1 MAGAASLLTEI
12 VVKPSLVH
20 GEKFIKWDDDTGVGL
35 PVILRIDSHGHFL
48 YWTYQNKHVDCLDI
62 TVIRDTRI
70 GKYAKVP
77 KNPKIREIFNV
88 EDPQSSF
95 YSKCLTVVSGPDF
108 VNLTFDNFVAFK
120 VNVVK
125 GWADEILNIATHALS
140 HNAPRSVS
148 INKMFTKIKMFVN
161 EERRIPVK
169 NIYQMFPADRKRVEA
184 ALTASHL
191 PSLKTDLINPEDF
204 TELVFKQ
211 FLSHLCPR
219 PEVNQI
225 YELLDVMLKPYL
237 TRQQLSTFINKA
249 QRDSRLND
257 FLFRPVQP
265 EQIQN
270 LIEKYEPAKMNAHK
284 GHMSPEGLVWYLSG
298 PENSLLFP
306 DRLTVYQDMT
316 QPLSHY
322 FINSSHNT
330 YLTGGQFSG
339 ISSPEMYRQV
349 LLAGCRC
356 LELDCWKGRPPDEEP
371 IITHGYTMTTE
382 ILFKDVIEA
391 IAESAF
397 KTSQYP
403 VILSFEN
410 HVDSPKQ
417 QAKMADYCRTIF
429 GDMLLTETMEKYPL
443 KPGVPLPSPQELM
456 GKILIKN
463 KKNQA
468 VSHGS
473 QEGKRRKSLEP
484 VSDQAMPSETTQ
496 TGETVEEQCEIE
508 EESENIEQEDEE
520 KSESDEGT
528 AAQEVTAY
536 EEMSRL
542 VNYIQ
547 PVKFK
552 SFEVAQKRNKSC
564 IISSFTETKALDL
577 LVKFPFDF
585 VEYNKRQMSRIYP
598 KGTRVDS
605 SNYMPHIFWNAG
617 CQMVALNFQ
626 TADIP
631 MQLNSSYFEFNGR
644 SGYIL
649 KHDLLRRPDKKFDP
663 FTADRIDVVVSNTL
677 SILIISGQFLWDR
690 NSKFYVEVEL
700 FGLPG
705 DPKRKYRTKLNSEQ
719 NSINP
724 QWKDEETFVFEK
736 ILVPEL
742 SSMRIATFEDG
753 GKLIGHR
760 ILPVTAL
767 QTGYRHISLRSETN
781 QPLTMPT
788 LFVHIEVKDYVP
800 DTWADLT
807 KALADPIQ
815 FVCTLNKQPVQET
828 SAARDQDVSE
838 GKGQTLD
845 SNDGSTDTREPCSSN
860 TPTCPG
866 IEVSAKDIAAM
877 EPLTIDELKTHK
889 AFVKVQRK
897 QEKELKELER
907 KSQKKK
913 DDLIQKYY
921 STFSELRKKNCLLS
935 KGHKKKWSLSN
946 IQESV
951 LCGESLNPIDSTTS
965 SGAAAERVS
974 ELKDKLQADLQ
985 RVHTEL
991 YELIRNR
998 KEQHIT
1004 EQVAKLVEIAKEKQA
1019 AALKSL
1025 KEAAESEM
1033 KEVKKRIELKRQEKI
1048 EIMLKNTS
1056 DKTVQE
1062 RRKKE
1067 VNDHHIQM
1075 SVKLFK
1081 LALEN
1086 QSNLESK
1093 LEEKQSANLEEI
1105 KEKEKEYQQ
1114 EAQNEYEA
1122 KMRALPQVVV
1132 ELSKSI
1138 IATKFT
1144 LELEGLRDEGK
1155 DMAESKAHE
1164 QPPNNEMTENPS
1176 HSENNEPEDGLD
1188 DLTAEL

>member
-1 MAGAASLLTEI
+1 MAGTASFLAEI
-12 VVKPSLVH
+12 VVKPPLVH
-20 GEKFIKWDDDTGVGL
+20 GEKFIKWDDDTGVGS
-35 PVILRIDSHGHFL
+35 PVVLRIDSYGHFL
-48 YWTYQNKHVDCLDI
+48 YWTYQNKHVECLEI
-62 TVIRDTRI
+62 TTIRDTRI

-88 EDPQSSF
+88 ENPESNF
-95 YSKCLTVVSGPDF
+95 YTKCLTVVSGSDF

-120 VNVVK
+120 EKVVK
-125 GWADEILNIATHALS
+125 GWADEILTIATHALS
-140 HNAPRSVS
+140 QNPPRSAS
-148 INKMFTKIKMFVN
+148 ISKMFTKIKLFVN

-184 ALTASHL
+184 ALLDSHL

-204 TELVFKQ
+204 TELAFKQ

-219 PEVNQI
+219 PEINDI
-225 YELLDVMLKPYL
+225 FELLDVMLKPYL
-237 TRQQLSTFINKA
+237 TRQQMSTFINKT
-249 QRDSRLND
+249 QRDARLND
-257 FLFRPVQP
+257 FLFKPLQP

-270 LIEKYEPAKMNAHK
+270 LILKYEPAKINSHK
-284 GHMSPEGLVWYLSG
+284 GHISPEGLMWYLSG
-298 PENSLLFP
+298 PENNLLFP

-316 QPLSHY
+316 QPLPHY

-330 YLTGGQFSG
+330 YLTAGQFSG

-371 IITHGYTMTTE
+371 IITHGFTMTTE

-429 GDMLLTETMEKYPL
+429 GDMLLTETLDKYPL
-443 KPGVPLPSPQELM
+443 KPGAPIPSPQELM

-463 KKNQA
+463 KKNQMTNQN
-468 VSHGS
+468 S
-473 QEGKRRKSLEP
+473 QVGQRRKSIGQ
-484 VSDQAMPSETTQ
+484 DQTEFIQ
-496 TGETVEEQCEIE
+496 TGENVEEQCEVE
-508 EESENIEQEDEE
+508 EESENVDQEEEEEQEL
-520 KSESDEGT
+520 KKNESDEGT
-528 AAQEVTAY
+528 AGQEVRAY
-536 EEMSRL
+536 EEMSSL

-547 PVKFK
+547 PVKFE
-552 SFEVAQKRNKSC
+552 SFEVAKKKNKSY

-577 LVKFPFDF
+577 LVKFPIDL

-626 TADIP
+626 TADLP
-631 MQLNSSYFEFNGR
+631 MQLNNSFFEFNGR

-649 KHDLLRRPDKKFDP
+649 KHELLVRLEKTFDP
-663 FTADRIDVVVSNTL
+663 FTTDRIDVVVSNTV
-677 SILIISGQFLWDR
+677 SILIISGQFLSDR
-690 NSKFYVEVEL
+690 NSRFYVEVEL
-700 FGLPG
+700 FGLHH
-705 DPKRKYRTKLNSEQ
+705 DPKRKYRTKLNTEQ

-742 SSMRIATFEDG
+742 TSIRIATYDDS
-753 GKLIGHR
+753 GKFIGHK

-767 QTGYRHISLRSETN
+767 QTGYRHIGLRNETN
-781 QPLTMPT
+781 QQLTMPS

-807 KALADPIQ
+807 KALADPIE
-815 FVCTLNKQPVQET
+815 FVCTLNKQSAQVT
-828 SAARDQDVSE
+828 SAADAQSVPEEKSQMLESGNGAMDI
-838 GKGQTLD
+838 T
-845 SNDGSTDTREPCSSN
+845 PN
-860 TPTCPG
+860 TPTCLG
-866 IEVSAKDIAAM
+866 NEESSKDTTEL

-889 AFVKVQRK
+889 AFVKVQKK

-907 KSQKKK
+907 KCQKKK
-913 DDLIQKYY
+913 DDVIQKY
-921 STFSELRKKNCLLS
+921 SSSFSELRKKNVSLS
-935 KGHKKKWSLSN
+935 KGFRKKWSLGN
-946 IQESV
+946 IHESAI
-951 LCGESLNPIDSTTS
+951 CGESLTPPDSMS
-965 SGAAAERVS
+965 SNGAAAERGS
-974 ELKDKLQADLQ
+974 ELRDKMQADLQ
-985 RVHTEL
+985 RVHTEQ
-991 YELIRNR
+991 YKLIRDR

-1004 EQVAKLVEIAKEKQA
+1004 EQVAKLMEIAKEKQV
-1019 AALKSL
+1019 AALKIL
-1025 KEAAESEM
+1025 KESAESEM
-1033 KEVKKRIELKRQEKI
+1033 KDVKKKIELKRQEKI
-1048 EIMLKNTS
+1048 ETMLKNTA
-1056 DKTVQE
+1056 DKSLQE
-1062 RRKKE
+1062 KRKKE
-1067 VNDHHIQM
+1067 INEHHIQM

-1081 LALEN
+1081 LALAN
-1086 QSNLESK
+1086 QSNALSK
-1093 LEEKQSANLEEI
+1093 LDEQHTAKLEEI

-1122 KMRALPQVVV
+1122 KLDALPQVVV
-1132 ELSKSI
+1132 ELSESI
-1138 IATKFT
+1138 ITTKFT
-1144 LELEGLRDEGK
+1144 LEPGRPQDQGK
-1155 DMAESKAHE
+1155 DVVESKTNE
-1164 QPPNNEMTENPS
+1164 LPPANGMMVNPS
-1176 HSENNEPEDGLD
+1176 GSATDEAEDGVEVLI
-1188 DLTAEL
+1188 AEL